1 MPVYFNKTLTLYLLG
16 PQLTLEVFFI
26 FYFTKYN
33 FYVKRKV
40 TSHVPRASAR
50 NFSSPVLTIR
60 NWLCQ
65 LSPSID
71 HLFALNRVKCKV
83 RAMQIFEIMGSVNFT
98 KKIKANFRSISME
111 SSEYN
116 DNNISPPNYF
126 DRGIFC
132 KGGFFHPLL
141 SGYTK
146 QPHNFL
152 CDVIRAPFKPHLHG
166 RKCLARLGWKWYAY
180 QKNSTNYS
188 FTRSFFYRAKRCEI
202 MIWYG

>member
-98 KKIKANFRSISME
+98 KKIKANFRSISHQ
-111 SSEYN
+111 SITIIIYPHQ
-116 DNNISPPNYF
+116 ITLT
-126 DRGIFC
+126 
-132 KGGFFHPLL
+132 GGFFARGAFFILF
-141 SGYTK
+141 
-146 QPHNFL
+146 FL
-152 CDVIRAPFKPHLHG
+152 DILNNPITFCV
-166 RKCLARLGWKWYAY
+166 
-180 QKNSTNYS
+180 T
-188 FTRSFFYRAKRCEI
+188 
-202 MIWYG
+202 